1 MKPANRFFFLLF
13 IFLII
18 LLANSCDDDSADNN
32 ALQISLIDAATDIA
46 KISKD
51 DKGVLTV
58 SILETAVGDSGIAA
72 NNTFASYN
80 KQDVLKPIFAVSIKG
95 ASKGILF
102 ATDLGVGA
110 DEVTHINQ
118 MRIPIVAATEA
129 AVAANNQSFFINGD
143 PAKIIS
149 AWITRG
155 FGEATPAS
163 GVKTSIGFVCQTV
176 FVNLSKENILK
187 ETEVDLLGGHSST
200 CSIGA
205 TQNLAGGGWV
215 AAANAANTPNSSA
228 SINLVFGGLNTGDE
242 EFKKL
247 GNNVDLTNGLL
258 LSEMKTLSRDF
269 PNSILKVKVEIVSSL

>member
-1 MKPANRFFFLLF
+1 MKPSNRFFFLLF
-13 IFLII
+13 LVLTI
-18 LLANSCDDDSADNN
+18 LLANSCDDASADN
-32 ALQISLIDAATDIA
+32 ALQISLVEDVAGIA

-51 DKGVLTV
+51 DKGLSTV
-58 SILETAVGDSGIAA
+58 SILETAIGNKATAA

-80 KQDVLKPIFAVSIKG
+80 KQDVLKPIFAVSIKD
-95 ASKGILF
+95 AAKGILF

-110 DEVTHINQ
+110 NEITHINQ

-129 AVAANNQSFFINGD
+129 AVAANNQSFFVNGD

-176 FVNLSKENILK
+176 FANLSKENILK
-187 ETEVDLLGGHSST
+187 ETEADLSGGHIST

-205 TQNLAGGGWV
+205 TQNLTGGGWV
-215 AAANAANTPNSSA
+215 AAATAANTPNSSA
-228 SINLVFGGLNTGDE
+228 SINLIFGGLNTKNQD
-242 EFKKL
+242 FKQL

-269 PNSILKVKVEIVSSL
+269 PNSILKLKVEIVSSL

>member
-1 MKPANRFFFLLF
+1 MKPANRFFFLIF

-18 LLANSCDDDSADNN
+18 LLANSCDDANKDNN
-32 ALQISLIDAATDIA
+32 ALQISLVEDVAGIA

-51 DKGVLTV
+51 DKGVSTV
-58 SILETAVGDSGIAA
+58 SILETAIGNSGIAA

-80 KQDVLKPIFAVSIKG
+80 KQDVLKPIFAVSIKD
-95 ASKGILF
+95 ATKGILF

-110 DEVTHINQ
+110 DEITHINQ
-118 MRIPIVAATEA
+118 MRIPVVAATEA
-129 AVAANNQSFFINGD
+129 AVAANNQSFFVNSN

-163 GVKTSIGFVCQTV
+163 GLRTSIGFVCQTT
-176 FVNLSKENILK
+176 FTNLSKENILK
-187 ETEVDLLGGHSST
+187 ETEADLSGGHSST

-215 AAANAANTPNSSA
+215 TAAANTPNSSA
-228 SINLVFGGLNTGDE
+228 SINLVFGGLNTGDK

>member
-1 MKPANRFFFLLF
+1 MKPSNRFFFLLF
-13 IFLII
+13 IFLTI
-18 LLANSCDDDSADNN
+18 LLANSCDDDSADNS
-32 ALQISLIDAATDIA
+32 LQIYLVEGVAGIA

-51 DKGVLTV
+51 DKGVSTV
-58 SILETAVGDSGIAA
+58 SILETAIGNKATAA

-80 KQDVLKPIFAVSIKG
+80 KQDVLKPIFAVSIKD
-95 ASKGILF
+95 AAKGILF

-129 AVAANNQSFFINGD
+129 AVAANNQSFFVNGD

-176 FVNLSKENILK
+176 FANLSKENILK
-187 ETEVDLLGGHSST
+187 ETEADLSGGHIST

-205 TQNLAGGGWV
+205 TQNLTGGGWV
-215 AAANAANTPNSSA
+215 AAATAANTPNSSA
-228 SINLVFGGLNTGDE
+228 SINLIFGGLNTKNQD
-242 EFKKL
+242 FKQL

-269 PNSILKVKVEIVSSL
+269 PNSILKLKVEIVSSL